1 MEMRS
6 KTARVPEF
14 NELILLLREPN
25 GFILIHST
33 VTTFGFPT
41 LFNPLHKRLC
51 DDPYASL
58 LMGRPLDLGGQPSGQ
73 PRSGTHRVS
82 GTLGRR
88 SRSGGP
94 NVAVFVCVDQVG
106 IVVQALSPGGRALLS
121 SKRAP
126 VGAKSCRLLLSSG

>member
-1 MEMRS
+1 MRS

-51 DDPYASL
+51 DDHMLVFSWADLWIWAANPAANLARELTASRELSVDGRGPGAQTWRSLYALIKLAS
-58 LMGRPLDLGGQPSGQ
+58 
-73 PRSGTHRVS
+73 
-82 GTLGRR
+82 
-88 SRSGGP
+88 
-94 NVAVFVCVDQVG
+94 
-106 IVVQALSPGGRALLS
+106 
-121 SKRAP
+121 
-126 VGAKSCRLLLSSG
+126 